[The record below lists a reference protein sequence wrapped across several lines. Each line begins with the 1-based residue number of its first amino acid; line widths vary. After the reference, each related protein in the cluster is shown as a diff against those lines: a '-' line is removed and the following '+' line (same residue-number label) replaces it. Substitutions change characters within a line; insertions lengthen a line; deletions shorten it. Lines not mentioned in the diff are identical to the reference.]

1 MTAQAYF
8 GKEYEYLWNAK
19 WIGFLKEKFMHT
31 VDKLCMLL
39 IIALERSLTLC
50 LKLNVN
56 KNIASLGIR
65 KITQ

>member
-1 MTAQAYF
+1 MTSQAYF
-8 GKEYEYLWNAK
+8 GREYEYLWNAK
-19 WIGFLKEKFMHT
+19 WRGFLKEKFMYT

-56 KNIASLGIR
+56 KNNASLGIR